1 MSQTSTG
8 RTNWGLMLRWS
19 WRDLR
24 SRWLQVAAIALVIA
38 LGTGSYAGLS
48 SVTEW
53 RRASTDDG
61 YARLN
66 MHDLRIE
73 LAEGSTVAGGE
84 LLRAAEAV
92 GAEEAEER
100 LLVPIQVDASTEEEA
115 ILVPGLLIGLALDG
129 EGPHVNALHTS
140 GGRALEEADA
150 GEVVAMLELHFAN
163 YYDLPAEGRIQ
174 LSGGV
179 ELPYVGLALTP
190 EYFIVTTERGGL
202 LAEANFAA
210 VFTSLETAQTISG
223 REGQVNDLVLRLPEG
238 SDRAASAEELR
249 EAVAEV
255 LPGIGAT
262 VTTREEDPAFAL
274 SEADIDGDQQIYDM
288 FAVLIF
294 AGAVVAAFN
303 LVTRI
308 VESQRREIGVAM
320 VLGVSPMRIAIRPLL
335 VGAQIALLGVVFGV
349 VVGVLIG
356 RAMGGVLED
365 FAPLPEWKT
374 DFQWQV
380 FVAVAVAGFLLPF
393 LATVWP
399 VWRAV
404 RVPPVRA
411 IQAGYRAAKG
421 GGMASLARAIRF
433 PGTTFWQVPVR
444 NVVRSP
450 RRSFLTILGIAAA
463 IAALVAFVGL
473 IDSFLGTMDRG
484 DDELLSQSPNR
495 LEVVLDRPY
504 AIGGEEVATV
514 AGADSV
520 EAFEPHLRLGGT
532 AMNDG
537 ESVDLQIQLL
547 NLENEMWTPALTSGE
562 VNRERAGIYLSEL
575 AGRNLGVGT
584 GDRVMVRHPVL
595 QEGGFGLVETEM
607 EVLGLHPHPFRF
619 VAYMDINHAGT
630 FGLEGATNLLEVT
643 PAAGATRDDVK
654 RDLFPLAGVV
664 STQGVAETSEA
675 ISDLLSEFV
684 VLLRVIEGVLLI
696 LALLIAFNSA
706 SINMDER
713 AREHATMFAFGVP
726 VRTVLRMAIVEN
738 FILGVVATALG
749 VVLGYILLGA
759 IIETRI
765 PTTLPDL
772 DVVPAVST
780 TTLVISVVLGVLAVS
795 LAPLL
800 TLRRLLRMNVPST
813 LKVME

>member
-1 MSQTSTG
+1 
-8 RTNWGLMLRWS
+8 MLRWS

-61 YARLN
+61 YMRLN

-73 LAEGSTVAGGE
+73 LAEGSTVPQGE
-84 LLRAAEAV
+84 LLAAAATI
-92 GAEEAEER
+92 GAQQAEER
-100 LLVPIQVDASTEEEA
+100 LLVPIQVDASTSEEA
-115 ILVPGLLIGLALDG
+115 VLVPGLLIGVPVG
-129 EGPHVNALHTS
+129 EGGPHVNGLHTS
-140 GGRALEEADA
+140 GGRALEAADA
-150 GEVVAMLELHFAN
+150 GERVAMLELHFAN
-163 YYDLPAEGRIQ
+163 YYDLPQEGTIR
-174 LSGGV
+174 LSGGL

-202 LAEANFAA
+202 LAEANFAG
-210 VFTSLETAQTISG
+210 VFTSLETAQGISG
-223 REGQVNDLVLRLPEG
+223 RAGQVNDLVLTLAEG
-238 SDRAASAEELR
+238 TDRKTAAEELR
-249 EAVAEV
+249 DAIAESLSDV
-255 LPGIGAT
+255 GAT

-274 SEADIDGDQQIYDM
+274 SEADIEGDQQIYDM

-320 VLGVSPMRIAIRPLL
+320 VLGVAPLRIAIRPLL
-335 VGAQIALLGVVFGV
+335 VGAEIALLGVVFGV

-356 RAMGGVLED
+356 RAMGSVLED

-411 IQAGYRAAKG
+411 IQAGYRAARG
-421 GGMASLARAIRF
+421 GGMASLARAIPL
-433 PGTTFWQVPVR
+433 PGSTFWQMPVR

-473 IDSFLGTMDRG
+473 IDSFLATMDRG
-484 DDELLSQSPNR
+484 DEELLSQSPER

-504 AIGGEEVATV
+504 PKGGGE
-514 AGADSV
+514 V
-520 EAFEPHLRLGGT
+520 EAVASAESVAAVEPHLRLGGT
-532 AMNDG
+532 AIGDG
-537 ESVDLQIQLL
+537 EAVDLQIQLL
-547 NLENEMWTPALTSGE
+547 NLENEMWTPGLASGE

-575 AGRNLGVGT
+575 AARNLGVSAGET
-584 GDRVMVRHPVL
+584 VLVRHPVL
-595 QEGGFGLVETEM
+595 QGAGFVLVETEL

-619 VAYMDINHAGT
+619 VAYMDINQAGL

-643 PAAGATRDDVK
+643 SAEGATRDDVK
-654 RDLFPLAGVV
+654 RDMFALSGVV

-738 FILGVVATALG
+738 FILGVLATALG
-749 VVLGYILLGA
+749 VLLGYVLLGA

-772 DVVPAVST
+772 DVVPEVSG

-795 LAPLL
+795 MAPLL
-800 TLRRLLRMNVPST
+800 TLRKLLRMNVPST